1 LTDLNGVFELW
12 CQNTQIFQKS
22 TNGIPHQQSLL
33 RDSQGGWWLSG
44 KDRVKPRGI
53 WQDNHS
59 VAEQGEAMVWNPF
72 RFMQT
77 LIYFRGGDPLRSL
90 LNLVDPN
97 STSMPIAPT
106 DHTLTP
112 SPLPPTLVVAGAT
125 LPADRA
131 TAMAQLGYEI
141 FHQPFSAANGNTW
154 DKAGLTKTLVNAP
167 LAVWLV
173 PDTVEDTNRQAFQ
186 QFIDNLSLCPTYHQA
201 DLVDLHQ
208 PTSAIKAQWGALDD
222 VVMGGVSASQGQW
235 GEGLQFVG
243 NVSTAN
249 SGGFASIRTRN
260 MVPPLNL
267 AQWQGMVLQVEGD
280 GQRYK
285 WILRDRE
292 GWDSPAYC
300 YSFDTLANRSQQVR
314 VPFLEMTP
322 TFRAKT
328 LPEAAPL
335 NPANLYSMQVMLS
348 KFEYDGNLNPAFHP
362 GPFKLTLHRIGVY
375 REAAKPLVFLPDTT
389 AAGALEEYRAMLSEK
404 GLMGIQATA
413 DGFSIIGAGTTLPGW
428 IETDQVKQVCQV
440 LSQISALT

>member
-1 LTDLNGVFELW
+1 
-12 CQNTQIFQKS
+12 
-22 TNGIPHQQSLL
+22 
-33 RDSQGGWWLSG
+33 
-44 KDRVKPRGI
+44 
-53 WQDNHS
+53 
-59 VAEQGEAMVWNPF
+59 MVWNPF

-97 STSMPIAPT
+97 STAMPTTLPDDALSPT
-106 DHTLTP
+106 LL
-112 SPLPPTLVVAGAT
+112 SPTLVVAGAA
-125 LPADRA
+125 LPADNA
-131 TAMAQLGYEI
+131 AAMEQLGYTI
-141 FHQPFSAANGNTW
+141 LHQPFRVTPASAW
-154 DKAGLTKTLVNAP
+154 DKPGLTKTLVNAP

-173 PDTVEDTNRQAFQ
+173 PENATDNHRQAFQ

-201 DLVDLHQ
+201 DLIDLHH
-208 PTSAIKAQWGALDD
+208 PSPAIQALWGALDD

-260 MVPPLNL
+260 ILPPLNL
-267 AQWQGMVLQVEGD
+267 AQWQGVVLQVQGD

-285 WILRDRE
+285 WILRDQE

-300 YSFDTLANRSQQVR
+300 YSFDTIANRRQQVR
-314 VPFLEMTP
+314 VPFLEMVP

-328 LPEAAPL
+328 LPDATPL

-348 KFEYDGNLNPAFHP
+348 KFEYDGNLNPAFQP

-375 REAAKPLVFLPDTT
+375 REAEKPLILLPPTT
-389 AAGALEEYRAMLSEK
+389 DAGAMEEYRTRLSAK
-404 GLMGIQATA
+404 GLMGIQVNA
-413 DGFSIIGAGTTLPGW
+413 DGFSVLGAAHTLPGW
-428 IETDQVKQVCQV
+428 IEADQVRQVCQA
-440 LSQISALT
+440 LSSTSALA